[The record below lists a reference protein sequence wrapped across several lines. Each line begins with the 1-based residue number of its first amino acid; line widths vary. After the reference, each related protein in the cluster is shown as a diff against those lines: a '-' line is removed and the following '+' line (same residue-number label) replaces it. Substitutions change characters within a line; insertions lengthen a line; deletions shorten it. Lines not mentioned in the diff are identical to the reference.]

1 MRKHLKTTFAIAALA
16 IGLLATATVMAHESE
31 SPKNS
36 MMGQGMMGQG
46 MMGQGMMGQ
55 NQMMGGGM
63 MNMMGQ
69 MSQMMET
76 CNEMMQSRMDGHGK
90 SNDPSPELE
99 DKG

>member
-1 MRKHLKTTFAIAALA
+1 MENQLRKHLKTTFAIAALA
-16 IGLLATATVMAHESE
+16 SGLLATATVMAHESG
-31 SPKNS
+31 SPKS
-36 MMGQGMMGQG
+36 GIMGQGMMDQG
-46 MMGQGMMGQ
+46 
-55 NQMMGGGM
+55 QMMGSGM

-90 SNDPSPELE
+90 TNDPSPELE